1 MVAKTVTRSLLAC
14 ALSIAALPL
23 AHSQAHG
30 RSDAHNTQKHQ
41 SGLLDYALSG
51 VNSTGRDYGQCFDDV
66 RQVLIHETLERALFW
81 SNLCSL
87 AAAGFLFVV
96 VCYQRQFQRRSENV
110 ASEVIAQYHNA
121 LERAEAQITKSATRN
136 QGLMQA
142 LSISA
147 GINVAGGT
155 APGEPVPQRRT
166 LGRPARES
174 SPAATQAPAQS
185 KAAVV
190 SESATRTPTTKPT
203 TPPGAATA
211 VLEERAKAAD
221 QPAVSSR
228 KPGEKVKDIDQGTSR
243 PADHTV
249 QPGTPSTT
257 PKANH
262 PEKSKPVDQMGLFG
276 PEVEF
281 INKINVLQQQ
291 LSSSQEREKNL
302 RRQLNDSELRFQK
315 EQQKSRALQ

>member
-1 MVAKTVTRSLLAC
+1 MVAKTVTRSFLAC

-23 AHSQAHG
+23 AYSQVHG
-30 RSDAHNTQKHQ
+30 KPDAHNTQKHQ

-51 VNSTGRDYGQCFDDV
+51 VNSNGRDYGQCFDDA
-66 RQVLIHETLERALFW
+66 RQLLIHETLERALFW

-96 VCYQRQFQRRSENV
+96 VCYQRQFQRRTEKV

-121 LERAEAQITKSATRN
+121 LERAEVQITEAATRN
-136 QGLMQA
+136 QGLMKA

-147 GINVAGGT
+147 GLNVAA
-155 APGEPVPQRRT
+155 APASGEPVPQKRNV
-166 LGRPARES
+166 GRPARES

-185 KAAVV
+185 KAADL
-190 SESATRTPTTKPT
+190 SESATRTATTKST
-203 TPPGAATA
+203 TAPAAATV
-211 VLEERAKAAD
+211 VLEERAKAAE
-221 QPAVSSR
+221 QRSGSPH
-228 KPGEKVKDIDQGTSR
+228 KPGEKAKEVDKGTSM
-243 PADHTV
+243 PADQTL
-249 QPGTPSTT
+249 QAGTPFPTL
-257 PKANH
+257 KASH
-262 PEKSKPVDQMGLFG
+262 QEKSKPVDQMGLFG

-315 EQQKSRALQ
+315 EQQKSRTLQ

>member
-23 AHSQAHG
+23 AYSQEHG
-30 RSDAHNTQKHQ
+30 RSEAHNTQKHQ

-51 VNSTGRDYGQCFDDV
+51 VNSRGRDYGQCFDEA
-66 RQVLIHETLERALFW
+66 RQLLIHETLERALFW

-87 AAAGFLFVV
+87 VAAGFLFVV

-121 LERAEAQITKSATRN
+121 LERAEAQIAESATRN
-136 QGLMQA
+136 QGLMKA

-147 GINVAGGT
+147 GLNVAGGT
-155 APGEPVPQRRT
+155 APGEPVPQRRNV
-166 LGRPARES
+166 GRPARES
-174 SPAATQAPAQS
+174 SPATTQAPAQS
-185 KAAVV
+185 KAANL
-190 SESATRTPTTKPT
+190 SESATSTSTTKPT
-203 TPPGAATA
+203 MPAGAAIA

-221 QPAVSSR
+221 QPPASSL
-228 KPGEKVKDIDQGTSR
+228 KQVEKVKDVDKGTSR
-243 PADHTV
+243 PADQTV
-249 QPGTPSTT
+249 QTGTPPTT
-257 PKANH
+257 PKASH
-262 PEKSKPVDQMGLFG
+262 QEKSKPVDQMGLFG

>member
-23 AHSQAHG
+23 AYSQEHG
-30 RSDAHNTQKHQ
+30 RSEAHNTQKHQ

-51 VNSTGRDYGQCFDDV
+51 VNSSGRDYGQCFDEA
-66 RQVLIHETLERALFW
+66 RQLLIHETLERALFW

-96 VCYQRQFQRRSENV
+96 VCYQRLFQRRSENV

-121 LERAEAQITKSATRN
+121 LERAEAQITESATRN
-136 QGLMQA
+136 QGLMKA

-147 GINVAGGT
+147 GLNVAGGT
-155 APGEPVPQRRT
+155 APGEPVPQRRNV
-166 LGRPARES
+166 GRPARES
-174 SPAATQAPAQS
+174 SPATTQAPAQS
-185 KAAVV
+185 KSAD
-190 SESATRTPTTKPT
+190 SESATSTSTTKPT
-203 TPPGAATA
+203 MPAGAATA

-221 QPAVSSR
+221 QPPVSSR
-228 KPGEKVKDIDQGTSR
+228 KPVEKVKDVDKGTSR
-243 PADHTV
+243 PADQNV
-249 QPGTPSTT
+249 QAGTPSTT
-257 PKANH
+257 LKASH
-262 PEKSKPVDQMGLFG
+262 QEKSKAVDQMGLFG